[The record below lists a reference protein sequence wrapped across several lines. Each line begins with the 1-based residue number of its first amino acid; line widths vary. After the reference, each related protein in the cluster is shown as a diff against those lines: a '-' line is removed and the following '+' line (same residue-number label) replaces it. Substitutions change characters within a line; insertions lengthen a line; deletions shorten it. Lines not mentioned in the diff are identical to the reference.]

1 MDVVYERCCGIDVH
15 KNLIVA
21 CFRCGRNHE
30 LRQFS
35 ATTKELRELTAW
47 LKESDCQII
56 AMESTG
62 SYWKPLYNIFELSDL
77 EAIVVNPQHMKNLPG
92 RKTDVKDAEWIADL
106 LQHGLLKAS
115 FIPDREQRELRE
127 VTRYRKSLVGE
138 RSREINRLQKILEGA
153 NIKLSSVVS
162 DIHGQSS
169 KTLLKSMI
177 QGTLLTEEA
186 VSELLDPKMRKNL
199 SNIMLAI
206 DGVFSNIQKALAK
219 DILDHIDD
227 MTKRIENLDKL
238 MNDYLEKYEG
248 AIQKVNQIPG
258 IGITSA
264 RSIIAEIGIDMSRFP
279 SEAHISSW
287 AGLSPG
293 NNQSAGKK
301 KSSKITKGNPALK
314 STLVQ
319 CAVVASMQKNTF
331 YSAQY
336 KRIATRRGKN
346 RAAVAVAH
354 SMLIS
359 IYHMLKDD
367 KDFVDLGSE
376 YYNQFN
382 KERKINSLLK
392 KLNDLGWEPA
402 ANPI

>member
-1 MDVVYERCCGIDVH
+1 MEAIYERCCGIDVH

-30 LRQFS
+30 LRQFG

-47 LKESDCQII
+47 LKDSNCQMI

-92 RKTDVKDAEWIADL
+92 RKTDIKDAEWIVDL

-169 KTLLKSMI
+169 KNLLKSMI

-186 VSELLDPKMRKNL
+186 VSEILDPKMRKNL

-206 DGVFSNIQKALAK
+206 DGVFSAIQKALAT

-238 MNDYLEKYEG
+238 MNDYLEKYED

-264 RSIIAEIGIDMSRFP
+264 RAIIAEIGIDMNRFP

-301 KSSKITKGNPALK
+301 K
-314 STLVQ
+314 
-319 CAVVASMQKNTF
+319 VAK
-331 YSAQY
+331 
-336 KRIATRRGKN
+336 
-346 RAAVAVAH
+346 
-354 SMLIS
+354 
-359 IYHMLKDD
+359 
-367 KDFVDLGSE
+367 
-376 YYNQFN
+376 
-382 KERKINSLLK
+382 
-392 KLNDLGWEPA
+392 
-402 ANPI
+402 